1 LEKKFAQHETFR
13 WVLNGRSFIHD
24 AASADSEHVNF
35 STRTVK
41 SGKSGMPA
49 ADFEAGQTIAD
60 F

>member
-1 LEKKFAQHETFR
+1 LGKKVAQCETFG
-13 WVLNGRSFIHD
+13 VLNGRSFIHD